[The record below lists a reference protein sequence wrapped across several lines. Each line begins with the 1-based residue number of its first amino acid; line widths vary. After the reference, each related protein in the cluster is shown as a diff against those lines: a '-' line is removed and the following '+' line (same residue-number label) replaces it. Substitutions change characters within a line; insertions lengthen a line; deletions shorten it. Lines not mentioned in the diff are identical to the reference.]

1 MHFTDPYIGQ
11 APVLQYL
18 QAMRRHQTIAQAQLW
33 IGPEHIGKT
42 TLLENFILLWWCEQP
57 TADRP
62 CGRCHSCRLLQAD
75 AHPNIQR
82 LDGRAGPIS
91 IDSVRDIV
99 REATHTRIHAG
110 AYVLA
115 VHQAEALTPAAA
127 NALLKL
133 LEEPRA
139 HVYIFLLTAQPERIL
154 ATIQSRCSSI
164 QFTPV
169 AETILRQYTDDA
181 ASIALAHGL
190 PGLLQQWSAP
200 ATRRQYQ
207 SEVKLWITLFQAATL
222 AQRWSLAE
230 TFLKEIGQSQASAQ
244 RLLGLAACVC
254 RDVLLLQLACSDRL
268 LFMQERTAIQQLA
281 ATRTVHDSLRA
292 LASLR
297 QWQRRLIVPVQLKLL
312 VHNLVLNIYR
322 SV

>member
-11 APVLQYL
+11 APVQHYL
-18 QAMRRHQTIAQAQLW
+18 QAMRRHRTIAQAQLW

-62 CGRCHSCRLLQAD
+62 CGLCHSCRLLQAD
-75 AHPNIQR
+75 AHPNVQW
-82 LDGRAGPIS
+82 LDGNNGAIS

-99 REATHTRIHAG
+99 REAAHTRIHAG

-139 HVYIFLLTAQPERIL
+139 QVYIFLLTAQPERIL

-164 QFTPV
+164 HFTPV
-169 AETILRQYTDDA
+169 AETIMRQSTNDTE
-181 ASIALAHGL
+181 SIALAHGL
-190 PGLLQQWSAP
+190 PGLLQQWP
-200 ATRRQYQ
+200 TR
-207 SEVKLWITLFQAATL
+207 EVKLWLTLFQAATL
-222 AQRWSLAE
+222 AQRWPLAE
-230 TFLKEIGQSQASAQ
+230 TVLKEIGQSQANAQ
-244 RLLGLAACVC
+244 RLLSLAVCVC
-254 RDVLLLQLACSDRL
+254 RDVLLLQLARSDRL
-268 LFMQERTAIQQLA
+268 LFMQERIAIQQLA
-281 ATRTVHDSLRA
+281 GTTTVHDSLRA
-292 LASLR
+292 LAVLR
-297 QWQRRLIVPVQLKLL
+297 LWQRRLTVPVQLKLL
-312 VHNLVLNIYR
+312 VHNLVLHIYR